1 MLKKTAFLFPG
12 QGSQYVGM
20 GQDMAAA
27 FPSAKR
33 IFEQVDEICA
43 SAISK
48 LCFEGPMD
56 ELTLTVNLQPAVS
69 AVNLACLAAVTES
82 GIKPDVTAGHS
93 LGEYSSLVCAG
104 VITVEDA
111 LRLVNKRG
119 ELMHREATA
128 NPGAMAAII
137 GMDIN
142 DVKDVVEMAKDG
154 DVLAV
159 ANHNSYEQI
168 VISGEKKPV
177 LRAMKIAKEKKARAV
192 PLKVSGAWHCQLI
205 EGAVSEFKD
214 FIKTIPFKKPEIPV
228 IFNVTADSETD
239 PEKIQDIMA
248 RQLISPVKWYDII
261 IKMLQDGVNVF
272 VEVGPK
278 RVLSGLLKKIIP
290 NDNDIKVLNVG
301 KLEELR
307 TLAI

>member
-1 MLKKTAFLFPG
+1 
-12 QGSQYVGM
+12 
-20 GQDMAAA
+20 
-27 FPSAKR
+27 
-33 IFEQVDEICA
+33 
-43 SAISK
+43 
-48 LCFEGPMD
+48 MD

-69 AVNLACLAAVTES
+69 AVNLACLAAITES

-142 DVKDVVEMAKDG
+142 DVRDVVEMAKGG

-205 EGAVSEFKD
+205 EGAVSEFRD
-214 FIKTIPFKKPEIPV
+214 FIKTIPFKKPELPV

-239 PEKIQDIMA
+239 PNRIQDIMA

-261 IKMLQDGVNVF
+261 IKMLQDGVNAF

-278 RVLSGLLKKIIP
+278 RVLSSLLKKIIP

-307 TLAI
+307 ILTI